1 MKLIQSFMTYN
12 PCYKTNTKIKVQ
24 GLMLHSVGCSQPN
37 ASVFIKNWNKSS
49 HKNSC
54 VHAFIDGITG
64 IAYQTLPWEHRGWHA
79 GDSANDTHI
88 GIEMCE
94 PASIKY
100 KNNSSYF
107 DIIDRDNAVEVAT
120 RTYNTAVEL
129 FAELCNK
136 FSLDPLRHGVIIS
149 HSEGH
154 KMGIA
159 SNHADPEH
167 LWKQLKLP
175 YTMNTFRNDVA
186 NKMKNETIYRVQVG
200 AFRNKTNA
208 ENYAQK
214 LKEMGIDCFIT
225 RGQ

>member
-1 MKLIQSFMTYN
+1 MKLIQYFMANN
-12 PCYKTNTKIKVQ
+12 PCYNTNTKIKVQ

-37 ASVFIKNWNKSS
+37 ASVFIKNWNKAT

-54 VHAFIDGITG
+54 VHGFIDGITG
-64 IAYQTLPWEHRGWHA
+64 VAYQTLPWDHRGWHA
-79 GDSANDTHI
+79 GGSANNTHI

-107 DIIDRDNAVEVAT
+107 VIIDRDNAVEVAT

-136 FSLDPLRHGVIIS
+136 FSLNPLKSGVIIS

-154 KMGIA
+154 KNGVA

-175 YTMNTFRNDVA
+175 YTMNTFRNDIA
-186 NKMKNETIYRVQVG
+186 NKIKIETIYRVQVG

-214 LKEMGIDCFIT
+214 LKKMGIDCFIT
-225 RGQ
+225 KG